1 MKSDGSRCED
11 QDEILSMTKSF
22 YKDLFST
29 KPHDRA
35 EEVLETIPMCIYP
48 SINDNLCKPYS
59 NEEIK
64 TALFQM
70 GPTKAPGPDG
80 FPTLFYQ
87 RHWDLLQE
95 DICCAVRSFLAGED
109 IPKGFCDTT
118 IVLIPKLSRPEHL
131 INFRPISMCNVL
143 YRIASKVVA
152 NRLKI
157 ILPNIIAEEQSAIV
171 PGRLITDNVLI
182 AYECMHTI
190 RRQQSKTPF
199 FALKIDM
206 MKAYDRVEWDYLQGV
221 LRKLGFA
228 QC

>member
-1 MKSDGSRCED
+1 
-11 QDEILSMTKSF
+11 
-22 YKDLFST
+22 
-29 KPHDRA
+29 
-35 EEVLETIPMCIYP
+35 
-48 SINDNLCKPYS
+48 
-59 NEEIK
+59 
-64 TALFQM
+64 
-70 GPTKAPGPDG
+70 
-80 FPTLFYQ
+80 
-87 RHWDLLQE
+87 
-95 DICCAVRSFLAGED
+95 
-109 IPKGFCDTT
+109 
-118 IVLIPKLSRPEHL
+118 
-131 INFRPISMCNVL
+131 MCNVL